1 MAGNN
6 SLIGGGLSSLPFTDR
21 VIIVQFLVIMF
32 LSINFLLIMTFFRKE
47 CFYTTT
53 RYILFAV
60 TLFSDSLMLFVSNI
74 LLILTYLEFTLQ
86 VWICII
92 ISVVVL
98 VYNIL
103 TPVTLTAMTL
113 ERYVAICMP
122 LRHAELCST
131 RSTMHCILII
141 HGLSSVPCIVV
152 LSTFFASASI
162 GFYAQSKLCSVE
174 TFMLYRWQDHV
185 WSAVHQFYFLIM
197 VIIILFSYVKIMKVA
212 KAASGEDKKSSWK
225 GLKTVI
231 LHGFQLL
238 LCLIQLWTPFI
249 EAAAFQID
257 FMLFI
262 DFRKVMADN
271 NSSAGGRVSVMWN
284 DNTAIIVQFL
294 VTIFL
299 CINILL
305 ILTFFRKECFY
316 TTTRYILFAVT
327 LLSDSLILVMSDI
340 LLIFSHVGFTMQ
352 VWICVVISVVVL
364 VYNIVTPVTLTVMT
378 LERYVAICMP
388 LRHAELCSTR
398 STMHCILIIHGL
410 SSVPCIVVLSTFFAS
425 ASLGFYKHNRL
436 CTVEI
441 FMLHRWQDH
450 VRSAV
455 QQFYFLIM
463 VIIILFSYVKIMKV
477 AKAASG
483 EDKKSSWKGLK
494 TVILHGFQL
503 LLCLIQLWCP
513 FLETAALQIDFAL
526 FIDIRYVNYIFFNLT
541 PRCLS
546 PLIYGL
552 RDETF
557 FHSLKNLFGFYKRN
571 I

>member
-1 MAGNN
+1 MADNN
-6 SLIGGGLSSLPFTDR
+6 SLVGGAVSLVQINYK
-21 VIIVQFLVIMF
+21 VIIVQMLVLIFLC
-32 LSINFLLIMTFFRKE
+32 INFLLIMTFFRKE

-60 TLFSDSLMLFVSNI
+60 TLLSDSLMLVMSDI
-74 LLILTYLEFTLQ
+74 LLILHYFGFPTQ
-86 VWICII
+86 VWMCII

-98 VYNIL
+98 LYMRV

-131 RSTMHCILII
+131 RSTVHCILII

-152 LSTFFASASI
+152 LSTFFASASLSL
-162 GFYAQSKLCSVE
+162 YEQHRLCTVE
-174 TFMLYRWQDHV
+174 MFMLYRWQDHV
-185 WSAVHQFYFLIM
+185 RSAISEFYFLIM

-249 EAAAFQID
+249 EAAIIQNNV
-257 FMLFI
+257 MLF
-262 DFRKVMADN
+262 FNV
-271 NSSAGGRVSVMWN
+271 
-284 DNTAIIVQFL
+284 
-294 VTIFL
+294 
-299 CINILL
+299 
-305 ILTFFRKECFY
+305 RKECFY

-327 LLSDSLILVMSDI
+327 LLSDSFMLFVSNI
-340 LLIFSHVGFTMQ
+340 LLILTHFGFPIQ
-352 VWICVVISVVVL
+352 VWICVIICAMVRL
-364 VYNIVTPVTLTVMT
+364 YNLVTPVTLTVMT

-398 STMHCILIIHGL
+398 STVHCILIIHAL
-410 SSVPCIVVLSTFFAS
+410 SSVPCIVMLCSVFAS
-425 ASLGFYKHNRL
+425 ASLSFYTQHRL
-436 CTVEI
+436 CSVEA
-441 FMLHRWQDH
+441 FMLQTWQSH
-450 VRSAV
+450 FRSAIKE
-455 QQFYFLIM
+455 FYFLIM
-463 VIIILFSYVKIMKV
+463 VIIIVFSYVKIMKA

-483 EDKKSSWKGLK
+483 EDKKSSWKGLR
-494 TVILHGFQL
+494 TVILHVFQL
-503 LLCLIQLWCP
+503 LLCLIQMWCP
-513 FLETAALQIDFAL
+513 FIEAAVLQIDFML
-526 FIDIRYVNYIFFNLT
+526 FINVRYSNYILFGLA

-557 FHSLKNLFGFYKRN
+557 FRALKNHVLYKRN